1 MEQNISELQTI
12 NNRLQKESSQQKKRM
27 EELETQLTAAQTELQ
42 KAREQSNRFGSQLK
56 NLERI
61 SIRQEESLRIANES
75 LAAYEKENN
84 RTQKR
89 LKAQR
94 NLAYGIG
101 TVLLAALVRR

>member
-1 MEQNISELQTI
+1 M
-12 NNRLQKESSQQKKRM
+12 K
-27 EELETQLTAAQTELQ
+27 ELERT
-42 KAREQSNRFGSQLK
+42 
-56 NLERI
+56 

-75 LAAYEKENN
+75 LAAYEKETN

-101 TVLLAALVRR
+101 TFLLVALVRT